1 MNLRQLYYFRT
12 IAELEHYTRA
22 AEKLYVS
29 QSNLSHSIQEL
40 EEELNVKLFLRKGRS
55 IKLTKYG
62 ELFLPYVQRTIETL
76 ESGVSTLKDYIN
88 PNSGTVTITSFPS
101 LAQFVPDII
110 VRYVSET
117 NRMNVRFQLGQGS
130 FYTLQEKLLA
140 GKVDLLLSTK
150 IDNAQVECFH
160 LGTHPIVLLVP
171 SGHPLARQKSVDLRE
186 LDRENFIDFDEMS
199 QLHHQNKEIFKELN
213 ICPNIIMETPQ
224 DVIVYGLVAAQ
235 RGVAIIPYPLGG
247 APNNTKII
255 PISNKM
261 FQRDI
266 YLMWNKNRYIPP
278 AAEYFRDFLIRSG
291 KMFDQF
297 LAHNGASII

>member
-29 QSNLSHSIQEL
+29 QSNLSHAIQEL
-40 EEELNVKLFLRKGRS
+40 EGELNVKLFLRKGRS

-62 ELFLPYVQRTIETL
+62 ELFLPYVQKTIETL
-76 ESGVSTLKDYIN
+76 ESGISTLKDYIN
-88 PNSGTVTITSFPS
+88 PNSGTVTIASFPS

-117 NRMNVRFQLGQGS
+117 NRMNVHFQLGQES
-130 FYTLQEKLLA
+130 FYNLQEKLLT

-150 IDNAQVECFH
+150 IENPQVECFH
-160 LGTHPIVLLVP
+160 LGTHQLVLLVP
-171 SGHPLARQKSVDLRE
+171 QGHRLARQKCVDLKE
-186 LDRENFIDFDEMS
+186 LDHENFIDFDEMS
-199 QLHHQNKEIFKELN
+199 QLHHQNKEIFQELG
-213 ICPNIIMETPQ
+213 ISPNIVMETPQ
-224 DVIVYGLVAAQ
+224 DVIVCGLVAAQ

-247 APNNTKII
+247 APYNTKIL

-297 LAHNGASII
+297 LAHNGPSII

>member
-29 QSNLSHSIQEL
+29 QSNLSHAMKEL
-40 EEELNVKLFLRKGRS
+40 EEELNVKLFIRKGRS

-62 ELFLPYVQRTIETL
+62 ELFLPYVQKTIETL
-76 ESGVSTLKDYIN
+76 ESGISTLTDYIN
-88 PNSGTVTITSFPS
+88 PNSGTVTIASFPS

-110 VRYVSET
+110 VRYLSET
-117 NRMNVRFQLGQGS
+117 NRMNVRFQLGQES
-130 FYTLQEKLLA
+130 FFNLQEMLLA
-140 GKVDLLLSTK
+140 GKVDLLMATK
-150 IDNAQVECFH
+150 INSPHVECFR
-160 LGTHPIVLLVP
+160 LGTHQLVLLVP
-171 SGHPLARQKSVDLRE
+171 LGHRLAQQKNVNLKE
-186 LDRENFIDFDEMS
+186 LDGENFIDFDEKS
-199 QLHHQNKEIFKELN
+199 QLHHLNKEVFQKLGIQ
-213 ICPNIIMETPQ
+213 PNVVMETPQ
-224 DVIVYGLVAAQ
+224 DVIVYGLVAAN
-235 RGVAIIPYPLGG
+235 RGVAIVPYPLGG
-247 APNNTKII
+247 APYNTKIL
-255 PISNKM
+255 PIANQM

-297 LAHNGASII
+297 LAHNGPSIL